1 MRREQGMS
9 DLTLGRDRL
18 GELRLVTERE
28 WLVTNG
34 IGGYAS
40 GTVSGALTRRD
51 HGLLV
56 AALDPPYRRTL
67 MLAKLAER
75 LGVDGIWID
84 LSTDLWASGAVD
96 PQGHRHLLSFHLDGT
111 IPVWTWEVAG
121 GRLEKLVWMEHGEN
135 TTCVEYR
142 LSAEGP
148 AVSLSLRAL
157 VDHRDARGLTVNPTW
172 APSVE
177 RTAQGVCVRMGDTTP
192 SLWISSP
199 GADVHLGGVW
209 YRDYALSVER
219 ERGLDWV
226 EDHFMAG
233 ELVIPLAP
241 GERALVVASTRPD
254 AVSGPLAEVAAR
266 SRHAAIERTLLGAWA
281 RARPAAARAAP
292 AWVRRLV
299 LAADA
304 FVVGRPGPNGSFS
317 AAPDAAAAGP
327 VASPSASGAPSR
339 GRTMIAGYPCFADR
353 GRDTLVALPGL
364 VLATGRP
371 QVAREL
377 LLTWIR
383 RVDRGLLPAR
393 FSEPEGRPEYHAV
406 DAPLWLFQA
415 VRAYHETTGDD
426 ALLAELFP
434 TLEDIGA
441 WFERGERHGIAVD
454 ARDGLVRAGADGL
467 PLTWMDS
474 RRDGVP
480 VTPRAGKA
488 VEVNALWYNALTSMT
503 SFARRLGRPQDAY
516 AQMARRVGHAFAR
529 FWNAEAGCLYD
540 VIDGPQGADP
550 AVRPNQLLAV
560 SLPDTP
566 LSAVRRRAVLET
578 CGRVLLTPYGLRTL
592 APDDPAYQGDDGRE
606 DASEAA
612 VHQGSAWVWLLPH
625 YALAHYRVHRDRGAA
640 LALLEP
646 LGELLERYG
655 LGQLPERV
663 DAESP
668 YRPRGALARA
678 WSVGEALR
686 VWHALAAAP
695 AWRPAGRGRRTLA
708 LVGAR

>member
-1 MRREQGMS
+1 MRRESGMS

-18 GELRLVTERE
+18 GDLTLVTERE

-40 GTVSGALTRRD
+40 GTVCGALTRRD

-67 MLAKLAER
+67 LLAKLAER
-75 LGVDGIWID
+75 VGVDGTWID

-96 PQGHRHLLSFHLDGT
+96 PRGHRHLLSFHLDGT
-111 IPVWTWEVAG
+111 IPVWTWELPG

-142 LSAEGP
+142 LGADGP
-148 AVSLSLRAL
+148 AVSLSLRVM
-157 VDHRDARGLTVNPTW
+157 VDHREARGLTEHPTTL
-172 APSVE
+172 PSVE
-177 RTAQGVCVRMGDTTP
+177 RTAQGLCVRMGDTAAP
-192 SLWISSP
+192 LWISAP
-199 GADVHLGGVW
+199 GAEAHPGSDW
-209 YRDYALSVER
+209 YRDYALSAER
-219 ERGLDWV
+219 ERGLPWV

-292 AWVRRLV
+292 PWVRRLV

-304 FVVGRPGPNGSFS
+304 FLVGRPGPNGASSTASLAAS
-317 AAPDAAAAGP
+317 AGSTPALG
-327 VASPSASGAPSR
+327 PSAGPSR
-339 GRTMIAGYPCFADR
+339 GRTMIAGYPGFADQ
-353 GRDTLVALPGL
+353 GRDTLIALPGL
-364 VLATGRP
+364 ALATGRP

-377 LLTWIR
+377 LRTWVR
-383 RVDRGLLPAR
+383 HLDRGLLPAR
-393 FSEPEGRPEYHAV
+393 FTEKEGRPEYHAV
-406 DAPLWLFQA
+406 DAPLWLYQA

-426 ALLAELFP
+426 ALLAQLFP
-434 TLEDIGA
+434 ILEDIGA
-441 WFERGERHGIAVD
+441 WFERGERYGIAVD
-454 ARDGLVRAGADGL
+454 PRDGLVRAGADGL
-467 PLTWMDS
+467 SLTWMDS
-474 RRDGVP
+474 HRDGVP
-480 VTPRAGKA
+480 VTPRSGKA
-488 VEVNALWYNALTSMT
+488 VEVNALWYNALTAMA
-503 SFARRLGRPQDAY
+503 SFARRLGRPHDAY
-516 AQMARRVGHAFAR
+516 AQMARRVGHGFAR
-529 FWNAEAGCLYD
+529 FWNAETGCLYD

-566 LSAVRRRAVLET
+566 LSAARRRAVLET
-578 CGRVLLTPYGLRTL
+578 CERALLTPFGLRTL
-592 APDDPAYQGDDGRE
+592 APDDPGYRSGGDHETG
-606 DASEAA
+606 SEAA
-612 VHQGSAWVWLLPH
+612 HQGAAWVWLLPH
-625 YALAHYRVHRDRGAA
+625 YALAHYRVHRERGAA

-663 DAESP
+663 DAEAP
-668 YRPRGALARA
+668 YRPRGALAQA

-695 AWRPAGRGRRTLA
+695 AWRPAGRGRRTLSV
-708 LVGAR
+708 VGAP